1 MKIGDLVKWEG
12 WLGVVMGDWEHPS
25 SHEMHTLVC
34 WLTGRYTGDTDAVL
48 QDTLEVVYES
58 R

>member
-1 MKIGDLVKWEG
+1 MKIGDLVKWEDCYG
-12 WLGVVMGDWEHPS
+12 IVVGDWEHPAS
-25 SHEMHTLVC
+25 YEMHTLVC
-34 WLTGRYTGDTDAVL
+34 WLTGKYTGDTDAVL